1 MTIKTEMEGFVSDLL
16 TLVGFHKTVDVA
28 GSESGTSL
36 LRSDT
41 GVRWAI
47 HEKRPMAC
55 IICFTKK
62 QLIRLIKIKD
72 NIFHPKSIF
81 YFVRVPIHFVA
92 DRTNYRS
99 SQPYVICHY
108 VKLNLIFN

>member
-41 GVRWAI
+41 GVQWAI

-55 IICFTKK
+55 IICFHKK
-62 QLIRLIKIKD
+62 NNKVKIND

-81 YFVRVPIHFVA
+81 FSI
-92 DRTNYRS
+92 
-99 SQPYVICHY
+99 
-108 VKLNLIFN
+108 L

>member
-41 GVRWAI
+41 GVQWAI

-55 IICFTKK
+55 II
-62 QLIRLIKIKD
+62 
-72 NIFHPKSIF
+72 
-81 YFVRVPIHFVA
+81 
-92 DRTNYRS
+92 
-99 SQPYVICHY
+99 
-108 VKLNLIFN
+108 

>member
-1 MTIKTEMEGFVSDLL
+1 MVSTLAYHKQELQSGDLKCNIKTRNTRKQDQVPEIEEVKYVFLVQCIKGEEMTIKTVMEGFVSDLL

-41 GVRWAI
+41 GVQWAI

-62 QLIRLIKIKD
+62 Q
-72 NIFHPKSIF
+72 
-81 YFVRVPIHFVA
+81 
-92 DRTNYRS
+92 
-99 SQPYVICHY
+99 
-108 VKLNLIFN
+108 

>member
-41 GVRWAI
+41 GVQWAI

-62 QLIRLIKIKD
+62 QLIRLMKIKD

-81 YFVRVPIHFVA
+81 FSILLEYQFILLLTELIIDLASLTLFVI
-92 DRTNYRS
+92 TS
-99 SQPYVICHY
+99 
-108 VKLNLIFN
+108 NLI

>member
-1 MTIKTEMEGFVSDLL
+1 MEGFVSDLL

-41 GVRWAI
+41 GVQWAI

-62 QLIRLIKIKD
+62 Q
-72 NIFHPKSIF
+72 
-81 YFVRVPIHFVA
+81 
-92 DRTNYRS
+92 
-99 SQPYVICHY
+99 
-108 VKLNLIFN
+108 